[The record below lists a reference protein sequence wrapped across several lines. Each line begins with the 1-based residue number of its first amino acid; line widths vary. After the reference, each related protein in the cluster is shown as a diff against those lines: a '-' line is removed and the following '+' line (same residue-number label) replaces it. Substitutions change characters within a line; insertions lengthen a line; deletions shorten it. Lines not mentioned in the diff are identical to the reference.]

1 MNAGR
6 FNDWADDYD
15 ESIAP
20 FLDKFPF
27 IGYYE
32 VLAAIRELVK
42 PVQGLK
48 ILDVGIGTG
57 LLSVELAR
65 TGCDVCGI
73 DFSPKM
79 VEKAAQRIP
88 DARLMCVDVAAEHLG
103 RFNGRKFDRIIS
115 SYFFHHLDLKQKVAF
130 LFRASSENLAGG
142 GKIIIGDIG
151 FENFDAH
158 ESARV
163 KWQEQWDYD
172 EFYWRADEI
181 ISALKDVGLDFQYR
195 QISECSGILIYET

>member
-1 MNAGR
+1 MKAGR
-6 FNDWADDYD
+6 FDDWAGDYD

-32 VLAAIRELVK
+32 VLAAIRELVR
-42 PVQGLK
+42 PVPVLNV
-48 ILDVGIGTG
+48 LDVGIGTG

-65 TGCDVCGI
+65 AGCNIYGI

-79 VEKAAQRIP
+79 LKKAAQRMP
-88 DARLMCVDVAAEHLG
+88 DARLECVDVKAEHFG
-103 RFNGRKFDRIIS
+103 PFNNEKFDRIIS

-130 LFRASSENLAGG
+130 LCRAASENLADG

-151 FENFDAH
+151 FENLDAH
-158 ESARV
+158 ESARK

-181 ISALKDVGLDFQYR
+181 ISALKETGLDIQYR
-195 QISECSGILIYET
+195 QTSECSGILIYEK